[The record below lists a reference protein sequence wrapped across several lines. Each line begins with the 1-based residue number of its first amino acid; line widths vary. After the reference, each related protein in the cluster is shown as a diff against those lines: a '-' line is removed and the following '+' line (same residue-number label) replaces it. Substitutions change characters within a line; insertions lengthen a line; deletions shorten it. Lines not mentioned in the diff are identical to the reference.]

1 MWKPFLVLIVL
12 VNCGLGTRLA
22 GAVSFEAKDFSAL
35 AIEADQIVIGT
46 VATTSARRTGAR
58 EIVTDYAFD
67 KLEVVKGTVSTSLLT
82 LTMLGGS
89 VGTDKL
95 TVAGAPTF
103 KRGVRYLVFVTG
115 NGAVMFPLVGGDQG
129 IFQIR
134 GDQLSGVPRVHESI
148 GLGRTGDQHGHQ
160 SKSEQQALQNA
171 AQDGDHRMLRSN
183 ILARMA
189 STKAVWLIGSPG
201 PSPWIL
207 NSLRAARPGSRVTA
221 RPV

>member
-1 MWKPFLVLIVL
+1 MWKPFLILIVL
-12 VNCGLGTRLA
+12 VNCGLGTHMA

-67 KLEVVKGTVSTSLLT
+67 KLEVVKGTVTTSLLT

-134 GDQLSGVPRVHESI
+134 GDPLSGVPRVHDYT
-148 GLGRTGDQHGHQ
+148 GR
-160 SKSEQQALQNA
+160 
-171 AQDGDHRMLRSN
+171 
-183 ILARMA
+183 
-189 STKAVWLIGSPG
+189 AVTRLPG
-201 PSPWIL
+201 
-207 NSLRAARPGSRVTA
+207 RAALSELSIQGEGPGDPMSQTA
-221 RPV
+221 FVDAIRAKMFERSIR

>member
-1 MWKPFLVLIVL
+1 MWKPFLILIVL
-12 VNCGLGTRLA
+12 VNCGLGTHMA

-134 GDQLSGVPRVHESI
+134 GDQLSGVPRVHDYT
-148 GLGRTGDQHGHQ
+148 GR
-160 SKSEQQALQNA
+160 
-171 AQDGDHRMLRSN
+171 
-183 ILARMA
+183 
-189 STKAVWLIGSPG
+189 AVTRL
-201 PSPWIL
+201 PS
-207 NSLRAARPGSRVTA
+207 RAAHNELSIQGEGPGDPMSQTA
-221 RPV
+221 FVDAIRAKMIERSIR